1 MNWRDLLYFS
11 KGERQALTLLLV
23 LIAGALLVLLICDN
37 KKEAD
42 GALTENQ
49 YIVDPSNAPVRKT
62 PDSTSRKVIT
72 KEPEKRIPKPSPV
85 ANHTKQTKR
94 RETPSYVKA
103 EKYPAGTLVE
113 LNTAD
118 TLVLKKVPGIGST
131 FARRIVKFRDLL
143 GGFYTVSQLQ
153 EVYGMNDEHYQA
165 LRPWFHVDTLYIAK
179 LSVNR
184 LSYDLLIKHPY
195 LNPAQTRTI
204 CRLRQQKGK
213 LPGWES
219 LQLLDE
225 FSAADIARL
234 KAYLSFGD

>member
-11 KGERQALTLLLV
+11 NGERQALVLLLLV
-23 LIAGALLVLLICDN
+23 IAGALLVLVICNN
-37 KKEAD
+37 KKEAAD
-42 GALTENQ
+42 ALVENQ
-49 YIVDPSNAPVRKT
+49 YIVNPSNVPV
-62 PDSTSRKVIT
+62 T
-72 KEPEKRIPKPSPV
+72 KEVEKSIPKPSPV
-85 ANHTKQTKR
+85 TNNAKQLKR
-94 RETPSYVKA
+94 EGSPSYTKTD
-103 EKYPAGTLVE
+103 KYLAGTLVE

-118 TLVLKKVPGIGST
+118 TLVLKKVPGIGSA
-131 FARRIVKFRDLL
+131 FAKRIVKFRDLL

-153 EVYGMNDEHYQA
+153 EVYGMDNERYQA
-165 LRPWFHVDTLYIAK
+165 LRPWFHADTLYIAK

-195 LNPAQTRTI
+195 LNPTQTRSI
-204 CRLRQQKGK
+204 CRLRQQKGT
-213 LPGWES
+213 LSGWEN

>member
-23 LIAGALLVLLICDN
+23 LIVGALLVLVICDN
-37 KKEAD
+37 KKETGD
-42 GALTENQ
+42 ALVENQ
-49 YIVDPSNAPVRKT
+49 YIVNPSNAPVRKT
-62 PDSTSRKVIT
+62 PDSTSHKVVT
-72 KEPEKRIPKPSPV
+72 KEAGKNIPKPSPV
-85 ANHTKQTKR
+85 TNNAKQTKR
-94 RETPSYVKA
+94 GESSFYAKT

-143 GGFYTVSQLQ
+143 GGFYAVSQLQ
-153 EVYGMNDEHYQA
+153 EVYGMDNERYQA
-165 LRPWFHVDTLYIAK
+165 LRPWFRVDTLYIAK
-179 LSVNR
+179 LSVNH
-184 LSYDLLIKHPY
+184 LPYDLLIKHPY
-195 LNPAQTRTI
+195 LNPTQTRSI
-204 CRLRQQKGK
+204 CRLRQQKGT
-213 LPGWES
+213 LSGWEN